1 MDTPNTQP
9 TPSVVANTGALA
21 KAQEKAVTPVP
32 VVSADLIPCNWSF
45 SWDDDLLMARN
56 IITGREFKGSKEEF
70 RELIRG

>member
-9 TPSVVANTGALA
+9 TPPTVANTSALA
-21 KAQEKAVTPVP
+21 KAQEKTATPVP
-32 VVSADLIPCNWSF
+32 VVSAELIPCNWSF
-45 SWDDDLLMARN
+45 SWDDDLLIAKN